1 MTNPQQDTVS
11 NQANAALETTEEGP
25 GLDAELVKDLELA
38 DDADDVR
45 GGPCSHSNTSPFLGQ

>member
-1 MTNPQQDTVS
+1 MTNPKTDAEPTE
-11 NQANAALETTEEGP
+11 AAGVTDPTEGGS